1 MPTYEGIVA
10 VLGANGGTGREA
22 VARLQHYGIKVRA
35 IARSE
40 AKLKEVAGPGVETA
54 VADVRD
60 PAGLENALRGVR
72 AVINCVGTRVGFAN
86 TGKGLAD
93 FFGFGEDGA
102 DAVDNRGTVNVLEAM
117 KRVGA
122 EHIVIVTSMLI
133 NQPLNPFS
141 LMMKPFGDIL
151 TMKDRAEKAVRAS
164 GLRYTIVRP
173 GGLTN
178 QPPFQKG
185 IKVAPADAL
194 SSGSIPRA
202 DVAEVCVQALWT
214 DTAYGKTLEIISDD
228 TPPVSDWRAFF
239 ASVPPDAVAVQSAV
253 ASSVS

>member
-1 MPTYEGIVA
+1 MPMYDGLVA
-10 VLGANGGTGREA
+10 VLGANGGTGREVVKRLAHYGVATRA
-22 VARLQHYGIKVRA
+22 VAR
-35 IARSE
+35 SE
-40 AKLKEVAGPGVETA
+40 DKLAAFAGQDIETA

-60 PAGLENALRGVR
+60 PASLERALKGVR
-72 AVINCVGTRVGFAN
+72 AVVNCVGTRVGFAN
-86 TGKGLAD
+86 TGKGIAD
-93 FFGFGEDGA
+93 FFGFGDDGA
-102 DAVDNRGTVNVLEAM
+102 DAVDNRGTTNVLNAM
-117 KRVGA
+117 RRVGA

-133 NQPLNPFS
+133 NQPFNPFS

-151 TMKDRAEKAVRAS
+151 TMKDKAEKAVRAS

-194 SSGSIPRA
+194 SSGSISRG

-214 DTAYGKTLEIISDD
+214 ETAFGKTLEIISDE
-228 TPPVSDWRAFF
+228 TAPVSDWRSFF
-239 ASVPPDAVAVQSAV
+239 AAIPRDAAASAQ
-253 ASSVS
+253 AATA

>member
-1 MPTYEGIVA
+1 MPTYEGLVV
-10 VLGANGGTGREA
+10 VLGANGGTGREVVARLAHHGVATRA
-22 VARLQHYGIKVRA
+22 VAR
-35 IARSE
+35 SE
-40 AKLKEVAGPGVETA
+40 RKLADIVKPGTETA

-60 PAGLENALRGVR
+60 VESLENALRGAR
-72 AVINCVGTRVGFAN
+72 AVINCIGTRVGFAN
-86 TGKGLAD
+86 TGKGVAD

-102 DAVDNRGTVNVLEAM
+102 DAVDNRGTVNVLNAM

-122 EHIVIVTSMLI
+122 EHLVIVTSMLI

-151 TMKDRAEKAVRAS
+151 TMKDKAEKAVRAS

-194 SSGSIPRA
+194 SSGSISRA
-202 DVAEVCVQALWT
+202 DVAEVCAQALWT
-214 DTAYGKTLEIISDD
+214 PAAYGKTLEIVADD
-228 TPPVSDWRAFF
+228 TAPVSDWGAFF
-239 ASVPPDAVAVQSAV
+239 ASVPPDAIPAQATAAGV
-253 ASSVS
+253 